1 MSIRKNIPNTL
12 TCGNL
17 IAGCVAIEFAV
28 ECNFEMALVCMIVS
42 AVFDFFDGMAARAL
56 NAHSPIGKDLDS
68 LADMVSFGVS
78 PALIFSYGMDSGITG
93 NRFLIFIP
101 LLIAACSALRLAK
114 FNIDTRQATTFIGL
128 ATPANAL
135 FIASLFCTSKFY
147 PAIWH
152 FWHIVPWLLGILA
165 VGLSLLLVS
174 EIPMFSF
181 KFKNLTWKDNSLRFV
196 FLAIAAVEGLATLIC
211 GWRWSAVVFLVFATY
226 IILNLLLLVK
236 RTA

>member
-1 MSIRKNIPNTL
+1 MSISKHVPNAL

-17 IAGCVAIEFAV
+17 IMGCVAIEFAV
-28 ECNFEMALVCMIVS
+28 ECNFDLALICMLIS

-78 PALIFSYGMDSGITG
+78 PALIFSYAMDSGITG
-93 NRFLIFIP
+93 NSFLIFLP
-101 LLIAACSALRLAK
+101 LLIAAFSALRLAK
-114 FNIDTRQATTFIGL
+114 FNTDPRQATTFIGL

-135 FIASLFCTSKFY
+135 LVASLFCTSKFY

-152 FWHIVPWLLGILA
+152 FWHVVPWLLGVIA

-181 KFKNLTWKDNSLRFV
+181 KFKNFTWADNKLRFV
-196 FLAIAAVEGLATLIC
+196 FLGIVLLEALATLVL
-211 GWRWSAVVFLVFATY
+211 GLRWSVIVFLAFATY
-226 IILNLLLLVK
+226 IILNLLLLLK